1 MLNLDEW
8 ESILSEIIT
17 GDVFGADRM
26 DYLLRDSYHAGVA
39 YGKFDHYR
47 LIDTMRILPKQET
60 GGSQEPVLGVEEG
73 GLESAEALLLARY
86 FMFSQ
91 IYFHPVRL
99 IYDEHLSDF
108 LKSWLDGGMFP
119 IDYEEHLKYTDNE
132 VISAM
137 LSIAKD
143 KSHPAHLHANRI
155 VHRRHFRSI
164 YRSTAEDRKL
174 SIFKPGRKNI

>member
-1 MLNLDEW
+1 MTMEIILGEEMASIWKEIDVQPEHVAKLAIGPKKSKAYLKVELNEW

-47 LIDTMRILPKQET
+47 LIDTMRILPKQDA

-99 IYDEHLSDF
+99 IYDEHLLDF
-108 LKSWLDGGMFP
+108 
-119 IDYEEHLKYTDNE
+119 
-132 VISAM
+132 
-137 LSIAKD
+137 
-143 KSHPAHLHANRI
+143 
-155 VHRRHFRSI
+155 
-164 YRSTAEDRKL
+164 
-174 SIFKPGRKNI
+174 